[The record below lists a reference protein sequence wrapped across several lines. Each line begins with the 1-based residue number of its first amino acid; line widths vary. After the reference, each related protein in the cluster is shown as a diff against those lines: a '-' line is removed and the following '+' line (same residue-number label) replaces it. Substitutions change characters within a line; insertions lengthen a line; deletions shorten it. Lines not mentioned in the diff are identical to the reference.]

1 MRRSLLLLTI
11 LLTLCGCRRSDTGTP
26 AVTGNAPDEEYL
38 MGINRDI
45 VRHEATDIRLLANRY
60 GWEMQT
66 TPSGLYYEVVREG
79 KGPLFRQGDNV
90 RMRCD
95 ITLLDGSKV
104 YSSAQEGFK
113 ELVIGRSDE
122 PVGLQEALQLLR
134 PGSVAHLIVPSHL
147 AYGSIGDGDRIPG
160 FATLVYTI
168 EIFE

>member
-1 MRRSLLLLTI
+1 MRRSLLLLT
-11 LLTLCGCRRSDTGTP
+11 LLLALCGCRRSGQETPSVTGT
-26 AVTGNAPDEEYL
+26 APDEEYL

-45 VRHEATDIRLLANRY
+45 VRQEATNIRLLINRY

-66 TPSGLYYEVVREG
+66 TPSGLHYEIVREG
-79 KGPLFRQGDNV
+79 KGPFFRKGDNV
-90 RMRCD
+90 RMRCN
-95 ITLLDGSKV
+95 ITLLDGSTV
-104 YSSAQEGFK
+104 FHSAQDGIK

-147 AYGSIGDGDRIPG
+147 AYGSIGDGGRIPG

-168 EIFE
+168 EIVE